1 MAKSLVQSAKAP
13 PDKPKQSKQYD
24 LFTSFFGDSKNL
36 SNTIELWDAIPKYA
50 VSARI
55 QSGLRDEKGNLP
67 VHEQEFKYRPTAPG
81 LPSEINCKVTIQP
94 ASIKSADGTYKQ
106 FYPSADEEIIE
117 EVLKKLFT
125 DQQFGI
131 HSPEKA
137 ESWVKFSLYMIQ
149 KELKVRGK
157 TRSIDEIKTSL
168 EILSRAVYDVEF
180 EGSSKKLIYTN
191 PILNDMIRTQRSDYL
206 QDPKSLWT
214 ARLPALISKSVN
226 ELTYRQ
232 FNYGTLMSLT
242 LPLAR
247 WFHKRL
253 SHQYTQASVMHPYHI
268 KFTSI
273 CRDSGLLNHSRRSVN
288 IATVE
293 SALEELKS
301 AQVLFRYEKEERRR
315 GRKIEDIKYTM
326 HPSMDFVQEMK
337 AANARQT
344 KSREQ
349 TELSSRQTNL
359 LR

>member
-1 MAKSLVQSAKAP
+1 MAKSLTQSAKTP
-13 PDKPKQSKQYD
+13 PDKPKASKQYD
-24 LFTSFFGDSKNL
+24 LFSNFFGDSKNL

-81 LPSEINCKVTIQP
+81 LPMEINCKVTIQP
-94 ASIKSADGTYKQ
+94 ASVKSSDGSYIQ
-106 FYPSADEEIIE
+106 YYPSADEEIVE

-131 HSPEKA
+131 HNAEKT
-137 ESWVKFSLYMIQ
+137 ESWVRFSLYMIQ
-149 KELKVRGK
+149 KELKERGK

-191 PILNDMIRTQRSDYL
+191 PILNDMTRTQRTDYL
-206 QDPKSLWT
+206 QDPKSLWA
-214 ARLPALISKSVN
+214 ARLPVLISKSVN

-232 FNYGTLMSLT
+232 FNYGTLMSLPS
-242 LPLAR
+242 PLAR

-253 SHQYTQASVMHPYHI
+253 SHQYTQASVMHHYHI

-288 IATVE
+288 IETVE
-293 SALEELKS
+293 KALQELKT
-301 AQVLFRYEKEERRR
+301 AEVIFRYEKEERRR
-315 GRKIEDIKYTM
+315 GRKIEDVKYTL

-349 TELSSRQTNL
+349 SDNESRTTRV